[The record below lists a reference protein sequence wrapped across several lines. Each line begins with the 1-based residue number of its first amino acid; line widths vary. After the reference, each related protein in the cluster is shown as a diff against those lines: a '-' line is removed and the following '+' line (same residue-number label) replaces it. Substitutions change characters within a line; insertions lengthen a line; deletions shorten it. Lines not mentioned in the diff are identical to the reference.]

1 MKTYPVNK
9 TYLQMIL
16 SVRSMR
22 LVIPLLSF
30 LLIWRATHTGVSG
43 RARLRGVSPSLFMMS
58 MSAPLDRNNLKMKE
72 RKKHHSPW
80 MYTPLKVC
88 RIWEVTLKLKYMHHV
103 CIFRCIFYVGG
114 KGIAPNGQVVNWCYG
129 FKSKQRIQATSTLN
143 EATAWHWLT

>member
-72 RKKHHSPW
+72 RKKHIIIHREC
-80 MYTPLKVC
+80 TRCK
-88 RIWEVTLKLKYMHHV
+88 KYAE
-103 CIFRCIFYVGG
+103 FG
-114 KGIAPNGQVVNWCYG
+114 K
-129 FKSKQRIQATSTLN
+129 S
-143 EATAWHWLT
+143 H

>member
-9 TYLQMIL
+9 AYLQMIL

-72 RKKHHSPW
+72 RKKHIIIHREC
-80 MYTPLKVC
+80 T
-88 RIWEVTLKLKYMHHV
+88 R
-103 CIFRCIFYVGG
+103 R
-114 KGIAPNGQVVNWCYG
+114 
-129 FKSKQRIQATSTLN
+129 
-143 EATAWHWLT
+143 